1 VTLNAG
7 YRKVMQKATAILVVI
22 SVVLSSIIAIQSY
35 YYGLAGVPLFAAK
48 EPANALQGQMQA
60 SGQFL
65 QNNAETVKQ
74 SNYTMS
80 TALDSESAALNKVF
94 EETNGSVVQITN
106 TVKTVL
112 PNIIINGNPYES
124 QSTRLGSGFVY
135 DSEGRIITNNHVVD
149 GAKTVDV
156 TFVDGNI
163 YSAKVV
169 GTDAFSDLA
178 LLQITDN
185 LESEH
190 LSPLVLG
197 NSSQLQV
204 GQQVIA
210 IGNPF
215 GLSDT
220 MTTGI
225 VSQVGRLLPNPG
237 MGFSIPSVIQT
248 DAAINPG
255 NSGGPLLDLQGN
267 VIGVNTAIKSN
278 TGEFSGIGFA
288 IPSNTVA
295 RIAPGLMKDGKYDHP
310 WLGISGTSLTP
321 ELADQLGLPHDF
333 KGVVISSVTPGGPAD
348 IAGIHGSTKNNAPS
362 GDVATAIDGH
372 AVKRIDDI
380 IFYIEEQTSVGDTVV
395 ITIQRDGQSHDINVT
410 LQSRPLPEM
419 QTG

>member
-1 VTLNAG
+1 
-7 YRKVMQKATAILVVI
+7 MQKAIVILIVI
-22 SVVLSSIIAIQSY
+22 TTVLSSIIAMQSY
-35 YYGLAGVPLFAAK
+35 YDKGLSVLQLFSTTA
-48 EPANALQGQMQA
+48 PANAILQGQN
-60 SGQFL
+60 
-65 QNNAETVKQ
+65 QNQNSYNGSQQTNAETAIQ
-74 SNYTMS
+74 SNQTVS
-80 TALDSESAALNKVF
+80 TVLDYESATLNKVF
-94 EETNGSVVQITN
+94 KETGGSVVQITSK
-106 TVKTVL
+106 VKTVL

-135 DSEGRIITNNHVVD
+135 DTEGRIVTNNHVVD

-163 YSAKVV
+163 YSANVV
-169 GTDAFSDLA
+169 GTDTFSDLA

-185 LESEH
+185 LDSEH
-190 LSPLVLG
+190 LTPLVLG
-197 NSSQLQV
+197 NSSLLQV

-237 MGFSIPSVIQT
+237 MGFSIPSAVQT

-255 NSGGPLLDLQGN
+255 NSGGPLLDLQGH
-267 VIGVNTAIKSN
+267 VIGVNTAIKST

-295 RIAPGLMKDGKYDHP
+295 RIVPSLMKYGKFDHP

-321 ELADQLGLPHDF
+321 ELADQLGLLHNF
-333 KGVVISSVTPGGPAD
+333 KGVLIASVTPGGPAD
-348 IAGIHGSTKNNAPS
+348 VAGIVGASKDDERS
-362 GDVATAIDGH
+362 GDVITAINGH
-372 AVKRIDDI
+372 DIKRIDDI
-380 IFYIEEQTSVGDTVV
+380 IFYIEEQTSVGDNVVLTV
-395 ITIQRDGQSHDINVT
+395 QRDGQSQDVIVS
-410 LQSRPLPEM
+410 LQPRPLPEM

>member
-1 VTLNAG
+1 
-7 YRKVMQKATAILVVI
+7 MQKAIAILIVI
-22 SVVLSSIIAIQSY
+22 TVALSSLIAIQLYYDKGLTVLQLFRTTATAPANAISQGQNQNSYNGSQQTNAEIAIQS
-35 YYGLAGVPLFAAK
+35 
-48 EPANALQGQMQA
+48 NQ
-60 SGQFL
+60 
-65 QNNAETVKQ
+65 
-74 SNYTMS
+74 
-80 TALDSESAALNKVF
+80 TATAVLDYESAALNKVF
-94 EETNGSVVQITN
+94 KETGGSVVQITSKV
-106 TVKTVL
+106 TTVL

-135 DSEGRIITNNHVVD
+135 DTEGRIVTNNHVVD

-163 YSAKVV
+163 YSANVV
-169 GTDAFSDLA
+169 GTDTFSDLA

-190 LSPLVLG
+190 LTPLVLG
-197 NSSQLQV
+197 NSSLLQV

-237 MGFSIPSVIQT
+237 MGFSIPSAIQT

-255 NSGGPLLDLQGN
+255 NSGGPLLDLQGH

-295 RIAPGLMKDGKYDHP
+295 RIAPSLMKDGKYDHP
-310 WLGISGTSLTP
+310 WLGIAGTSLAP
-321 ELADQLGLPHDF
+321 EFADQRGLPHSF
-333 KGVVISSVTPGGPAD
+333 KGVLISSVTPGGPAD
-348 IAGIHGSTKNNAPS
+348 VSGIKGLTKNDEHS
-362 GDVATAIDGH
+362 GDVITAIDGH
-372 AVKRIDDI
+372 EVKRIDDI
-380 IFYIEEQTSVGDTVV
+380 MFYIEEQTSVGDKV
-395 ITIQRDGQSHDINVT
+395 ILTFQRDGQSQDVNVS
-410 LQSRPLPEM
+410 LQPRPLPEM